1 MASTTMRAIA
11 SVALFA
17 LGTVRCELST
27 LDQEP
32 GYVDGEQNADSV
44 RFSFHMPLPSL
55 TSPKR

>member
-1 MASTTMRAIA
+1 MRAIA